1 MGNCCADWPDKTLR
15 TGQPK
20 AGASSP
26 RPEWEKADQAKGNAG
41 QVRRGCWSGISPAD
55 RALGAGRCRAG
66 LADRHAPVD
75 AQRDTPII
83 QPGDDQADRLA
94 DHDGAKL
101 NALGIFGAKGDL
113 QIR

>member
-1 MGNCCADWPDKTLR
+1 MVGNCCAAWPDKTLR

-26 RPEWEKADQAKGNAG
+26 RPECERADQAKGNAG
-41 QVRRGCWSGISPAD
+41 QVRRGCWSGISPAEP
-55 RALGAGRCRAG
+55 GAKSCRAG
-66 LADRHAPVD
+66 LADRHAPVH
-75 AQRDTPII
+75 AQRDAPII

-94 DHDGAKL
+94 DQDGAKL
-101 NALGIFGAKGDL
+101 NALGTFGAKRDL